1 MECWSCG
8 AERGDALFCTT
19 CNVLQPESKKEDW
32 FSVLG
37 FEKKF
42 TIDDKALAKA
52 FRTRSVKVHPDRFA
66 QKSAVERRLALQ
78 HTANLNDAYRTLTD
92 PQRRAE
98 YLMGLEG
105 VQIGGE
111 EQRTNDPEF
120 LMAMMELQEEAEEAK
135 SAGAIDAM
143 LERVDAM
150 RVEKLDA
157 VRAYFDDG
165 VGNKDEIVRAL
176 DAMRYYMRLV
186 ERLKARREEA
196 S

>member
-19 CNVLQPESKKEDW
+19 CNLLQPESKKEDW
-32 FSVLG
+32 CSILG
-37 FEKKF
+37 VPKQF
-42 TIDDKALAKA
+42 TVDDKALAKA

-78 HTANLNDAYRTLTD
+78 HTANLNDAYRTLSD

-98 YLMGLEG
+98 YLMRLEG
-105 VQIGGE
+105 VEIGGE

-135 SAGAIDAM
+135 TAGAIDAM
-143 LERVDAM
+143 LERVDEM
-150 RVEKLDA
+150 RAKKLEA

-165 VGNKDEIVRAL
+165 AGEKEEIVRAL
-176 DAMRYYMRLV
+176 NAMRYYMRLV
-186 ERLKARREEA
+186 ERLTARREEA